1 KYKWGA
7 VAADKLVELLEGGKA
22 ENEIIYTTRI
32 SGPSVSNN

>member
-1 KYKWGA
+1 
-7 VAADKLVELLEGGKA
+7 KA